1 MVAGEARRSPCKPR
15 APEGEG
21 RFACNYV
28 CLPGEKR
35 GLPPPPVPLSFFPLT
50 IARPVIPGSIKI
62 PGGHDRSPSE
72 IRPRLR
78 PSSTSRRGSAY
89 RRRGFFLLF
98 RKVPLT
104 TRLVRFRKQRRSL
117 VALFQGQS
125 LDPGN
130 ILARWLYL
138 IYGGQAR
145 CNRRRKTRRRKKLDV
160 TFNSIPPNR
169 RCRCSGINR
178 LTQRIFPCRE
188 TFLRIMITCVYTGW
202 NKPFFPSRHVA
213 KRFKKYVL
221 IPQQF

>member
-1 MVAGEARRSPCKPR
+1 VQLRLFAWREAG
-15 APEGEG
+15 
-21 RFACNYV
+21 
-28 CLPGEKR
+28 
-35 GLPPPPVPLSFFPLT
+35 PPSVSLSFFPLT

-89 RRRGFFLLF
+89 RRRRFFLLF

-104 TRLVRFRKQRRSL
+104 TRLVRFRKHHRSL

-145 CNRRRKTRRRKKLDV
+145 CNRRRKMRRRKKLDV

-169 RCRCSGINR
+169 CRGRCSGINR
-178 LTQRIFPCRE
+178 LTQRIFLSGN
-188 TFLRIMITCVYTGW
+188 FLADNDNLRVH
-202 NKPFFPSRHVA
+202 RVE
-213 KRFKKYVL
+213 
-221 IPQQF
+221 